1 MKILYV
7 TTVSGTINAFLVP
20 HIHML
25 LDAGHSVD
33 MACNV
38 NYPINETLLDR
49 GCQVFQLEFQ
59 RSPLKKENYGAY
71 RGLKKLIKNGE
82 YDWVHTHT
90 PVASALARLACK
102 GIPDVKVIYT
112 VHGFHFF
119 EGASLKNWLLYYPIE
134 KLLAGDTDVLITMNG
149 EDFQR
154 AKEKLSTKKVE
165 IVDGVGVDLD
175 RFVVQESEEKK
186 RMRQDFGFDENAF
199 ILMYAAA
206 LCDRKHQ
213 DVLIETAGE
222 LVKDIPNLKL
232 LLLGRGP
239 NEARYRELIQQLHLE
254 DHVELMGFRYDVDR
268 ILQTVDVA
276 VSSSSQEGLPVNIME
291 AMATGIPLV
300 VSNCRG
306 NRDLVK
312 DGENGFVIQDDS
324 PEMFADKIRRLYS
337 DETLRLRM
345 SQANLVEIQKYAT
358 GNVLEE
364 MKGIYQGLLS

>member
-1 MKILYV
+1 M
-7 TTVSGTINAFLVP
+7 
-20 HIHML
+20 
-25 LDAGHSVD
+25 
-33 MACNV
+33 
-38 NYPINETLLDR
+38 
-49 GCQVFQLEFQ
+49 
-59 RSPLKKENYGAY
+59 
-71 RGLKKLIKNGE
+71 
-82 YDWVHTHT
+82 
-90 PVASALARLACK
+90 
-102 GIPDVKVIYT
+102 
-112 VHGFHFF
+112 
-119 EGASLKNWLLYYPIE
+119 
-134 KLLAGDTDVLITMNG
+134 
-149 EDFQR
+149 
-154 AKEKLSTKKVE
+154 
-165 IVDGVGVDLD
+165 
-175 RFVVQESEEKK
+175 
-186 RMRQDFGFDENAF
+186 
-199 ILMYAAA
+199 
-206 LCDRKHQ
+206 
-213 DVLIETAGE
+213 
-222 LVKDIPNLKL
+222 
-232 LLLGRGP
+232 
-239 NEARYRELIQQLHLE
+239 IQQLHLE